1 MKNTAH
7 QLRIRRD
14 GKHIVQFGIFNADS
28 VCIGAAD
35 TLDELKKDFALL
47 PVYYGGGAAQVLN
60 LFSEEDF
67 E

>member
-1 MKNTAH
+1 MKKNAH

-14 GKHIVQFGIFNADS
+14 GKNIIQFGIFNANS

-47 PVYYGGGAAQVLN
+47 PVYYGRGATQVLN